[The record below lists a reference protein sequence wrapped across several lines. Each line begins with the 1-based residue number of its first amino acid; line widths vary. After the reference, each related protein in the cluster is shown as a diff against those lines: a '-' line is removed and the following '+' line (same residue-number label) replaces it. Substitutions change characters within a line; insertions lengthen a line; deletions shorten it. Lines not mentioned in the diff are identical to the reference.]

1 MPHAL
6 EHLLLTGEAGV
17 VGVDRVEAVIERE
30 RLGWSSSENEI
41 NFLLLFLV
49 VCFIET

>member
-17 VGVDRVEAVIERE
+17 VGVDRVEAVIEGE
-30 RLGWSSSENEI
+30 SLGWSSSENEI